1 MIWQILVVLLLVA
14 ANGFF
19 VSAEFALVK
28 VRVAEI
34 VPTRAGRGGS
44 ARLARH
50 ILHRLDSYL
59 SACQLG
65 ITLASLG
72 LGWAGEP
79 LVARMIEPAFT
90 ALSLP
95 EEQVHYFA
103 FPVAFALITFLHL
116 TVGEQA
122 PKIAAIQ
129 KARAAALFVAYPLT
143 VFYKVFKPFI
153 WLINVSSNGMLR
165 GVGLQAVSE
174 QDQTITEDEVRFILT
189 QSAAMGHLGERES
202 RFMEN
207 VLDLEEKAAR
217 SCMVPR
223 TRIVYLDRREPMRAK
238 LEKASRSGHTR
249 LPLCEGDLDNIVGI
263 VHIKD
268 VFNATVL
275 EGELDS
281 LARVAHKALF
291 LPETIKLDKMLLEFQ
306 KSKTHMAIL
315 VDEYGAVSGLITLEN
330 VIEEVVGAI
339 EDEFDQ
345 DEPLVVD
352 MGGGRFEVRAACP
365 IDEFAE
371 KCGVDVPEKLGV
383 DSVGGILVTLLGH
396 VPLVGEQVSLGGA
409 RLTVLESKPTHVVRV
424 LVEKPP
430 PAEAPPAPN

>member
-19 VSAEFALVK
+19 VAAEFALVK
-28 VRVAEI
+28 VRIAEI
-34 VPTRAGRGGS
+34 VPARAGRGRS

-50 ILHRLDSYL
+50 ILGRLDAYL

-90 ALSLP
+90 AMSLP
-95 EEQVHYFA
+95 EDRVHYFA
-103 FPVAFALITFLHL
+103 FPIAFVLITFLHL
-116 TVGEQA
+116 TLGEQA

-129 KARAAALFVAYPLT
+129 KARSTTLLVAYPLT
-143 VFYKVFKPFI
+143 VFFKMFKPFI
-153 WLINVSSNGMLR
+153 WLINVSSNAMLR
-165 GVGLQAVSE
+165 GVGLKAVSE
-174 QDQTITEDEVRFILT
+174 HDQSITEDEVRFILT

-207 VLDLEEKAAR
+207 VLDLEEKTAR

-223 TRIVYLDRREPMRAK
+223 TQIVYLNRREPMDVK
-238 LEKASRSGHTR
+238 LERASRSGHTR
-249 LPLCEGDLDNIVGI
+249 LPLCDGDLDNIVGI

-339 EDEFDQ
+339 EDEFDA
-345 DEPLVVD
+345 EELPVVD
-352 MGGGRFEVRAACP
+352 KGGGRYEVRAACP

-371 KCGVDVPEKLGV
+371 RCGIDVPKMTGV
-383 DSVGGILVTLLGH
+383 DSVGGILVTMLGH
-396 VPLVGEQVSLGGA
+396 VPRVGEEVRLAGA
-409 RLTVLESKPTHVVRV
+409 LLKVLESKPTHVVRV
-424 LVEKPP
+424 LVEKLPP
-430 PAEAPPAPN
+430 VETPQDKD